1 MIIYILKKIFTY
13 LFILLLLSQLS
24 FAVAYL
30 ASGTIYNQYAFFYAY
45 LCYFGDLLSGR
56 LLISNYDTL
65 SLGTIIKQVLP
76 PTIELCLFAV
86 LLSSITGSLLG
97 IIAGLKPDH
106 WSNKLIQAGS
116 LIISACPIVWLAVLM
131 MSLFASNHYLF
142 PDSGSLIEQ
151 INPKTGF
158 PIIDVF
164 LTPDLNRSQ
173 ELIKELQYLAL
184 PGIILSIHPCIITIQ
199 LISQQVVKVAKQ
211 KYIQAISIRE
221 QSQLK
226 ILLRHML
233 PNVFPSI
240 IPRLT
245 YNLTI
250 ILYSAIIIEIIFK
263 RPGLGTWVMQGFVD
277 KNGLVIAIA
286 IMICGVLL
294 CSLNLFIM
302 LITIMI
308 QPLRHQELYD
318 E

>member
-24 FAVAYL
+24 FAVVYFS
-30 ASGTIYNQYAFFYAY
+30 SGIIYHQYSFFYAY
-45 LCYFGDLLSGR
+45 TGYFSDLLSGQ
-56 LLISNYDTL
+56 LPISNYGTV
-65 SLGTIIKQVLP
+65 SLGAIIKQVLP

-86 LLSSITGSLLG
+86 LLSSITGIILG

-106 WSNKLIQAGS
+106 WPNKFIQAGS
-116 LIISACPIVWLAVLM
+116 LIISACPMVWLAVLM
-131 MSLFASNHYLF
+131 MSLFTSNRYLF
-142 PDSGSLIEQ
+142 PDYGSLIEQ
-151 INPKTGF
+151 INPRTGF
-158 PIIDVF
+158 PIIDIF
-164 LTPDLNRSQ
+164 LTPSLNRTQ
-173 ELIKELQYLAL
+173 EIIKELQYLAL

-199 LISQQVVKVAKQ
+199 LVSQQVVKVAKQ

-226 ILLRHML
+226 ILVRHML
-233 PNVFPSI
+233 PNVFPPI

-263 RPGLGTWVMQGFVD
+263 RTGLGTWVMQGFVD
-277 KNGLVIAIA
+277 KDSLVIAIA
-286 IMICGVLL
+286 MMICGLLL